1 MESKQKPVQTASSD
15 TVRNLKQAF
24 ERAYE
29 IDRGLPT
36 WARRS
41 HPIVRRHLGM
51 FWRVLPPQIDIV
63 ARNALVFALVVLLT
77 IAIPF
82 LYTVLL
88 PLSLLSLAI
97 LPFAL
102 IFYARALYDLAT
114 DSSRAMVREIE
125 GNTLPLLLVTPIE
138 TRDVLLSKIAGTLWR
153 QSDSMSLLMNIVL
166 YSQLPGVMVIYIN
179 IYPQESFGVL
189 TQIITVLVYLASIAR
204 IPLEMFMVTAI
215 GQYIGLTTRGR
226 SAATAS
232 TIGLLVFYFA
242 MLNAM
247 RFLPL
252 SPVGDILVNAVLPL
266 TLPPLVSTIAVW
278 LSLRALKD

>member
-1 MESKQKPVQTASSD
+1 VQTVSSE
-15 TVRNLKQAF
+15 TVRDLKQAF
-24 ERAYE
+24 ERVYE
-29 IDRGLPT
+29 IDRSLPA

-41 HPIVRRHLGM
+41 HPIVRRHLGV
-51 FWRVLPPQIDIV
+51 FWRVLPPQADAI
-63 ARNALVFALVVLLT
+63 ARNALLFSLVVLVT

-97 LPFAL
+97 LPFAVMY
-102 IFYARALYDLAT
+102 YARALYDLAT
-114 DSSRAMVREIE
+114 DSSRAMVREID

-138 TRDVLLSKIAGTLWR
+138 PRDVLLSKIAGTLWR
-153 QSDSMSLLMNIVL
+153 QSDSMNLLMNIVL
-166 YSQLPGVMVIYIN
+166 YSQLPGVMVMYIN
-179 IYPQESFGVL
+179 AYPQESFGAL
-189 TQIITVLVYLASIAR
+189 TQIITVMVYLASILR
-204 IPLEMFMVTAI
+204 IPLEMFMVAAI

-226 SAATAS
+226 STAAAS

-242 MLNAM
+242 MINAA

-252 SPVGDILVNAVLPL
+252 TALGDIVVNVVLPL
-266 TLPPLVSTIAVW
+266 LVPPLVSMIVVW